1 MKKVIMLIALGL
13 LLLTTLKPVF
23 AESFGYNLH
32 VNTDIA
38 SILEDPVDDQDVKL
52 TGYLI
57 KKVSS
62 DKYIFKSGDKQIRV
76 EIDNHVFP
84 KQQFDENTLITIL
97 GEVEKDFLQSPEID
111 VDVIEITNP

>member
-1 MKKVIMLIALGL
+1 MKKLLIVSLLGFT
-13 LLLTTLKPVF
+13 LLTAFKPTF
-23 AESFGYNLH
+23 AESFGYNVH
-32 VNTDIA
+32 VNTDINT
-38 SILEDPVDDQDVKL
+38 ILKDPIDDQDVKL

-62 DKYIFKSGDKQIRV
+62 DKYIFKDGNAQIRV

-84 KQQFDENTLITIL
+84 QQPFDEGTLITII

-111 VDVIEITNP
+111 VDVVEIAKP

>member
-1 MKKVIMLIALGL
+1 MTKSLTLSLLGVIFLV
-13 LLLTTLKPVF
+13 TFKPTF
-23 AESFGYNLH
+23 AESFGYNLN
-32 VNTDIA
+32 VNTDII
-38 SILEDPVDDQDVKL
+38 SILDDPIDDQNVKL

-62 DKYIFKSGDKQIRV
+62 DKYLFKSGDVQIRV

-84 KQQFDENTLITIL
+84 KQPFDEDTLITII

-111 VDVIEITNP
+111 VDVIEIAEP